1 MVSLSKTW
9 RSEKVG
15 WMVGLNFELVVN
27 SETLRNPK
35 KARVNMASSVL
46 AVSGGM

>member
-15 WMVGLNFELVVN
+15 WMVGLNFEWVVN

-35 KARVNMASSVL
+35 KARVNMASSVV
-46 AVSGGM
+46 VSEGM